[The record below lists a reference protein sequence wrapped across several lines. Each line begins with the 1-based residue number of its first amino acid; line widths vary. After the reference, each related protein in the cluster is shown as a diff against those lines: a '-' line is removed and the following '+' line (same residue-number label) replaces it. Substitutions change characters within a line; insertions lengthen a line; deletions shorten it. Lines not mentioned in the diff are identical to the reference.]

1 MLTGRQYERICT
13 AICDAYTLDDLRQL
27 VRYELNQRLD
37 KIVAIN
43 AAFNKVVFDLLDWA
57 EANDAVAQL
66 VVAAA
71 KGRPNDEALAQLAAE
86 ITVAQSQSAEQGTL
100 HRVNLDQQLRR
111 GADSQ
116 PNIDTTLVTWLI
128 NRAQQTHELA
138 KVIQQTQS
146 TNAPRPVV
154 CILHGNDDECH
165 DKFVQR
171 IVEYQLQRLIPSTA
185 LGVPQHF
192 LLDLP
197 ARGYKSAAELHD
209 FLRADLGANGL
220 ANMAATTA
228 DISARFAML
237 RAPVVIQTLMRAE
250 GWSSAAHQTVADY
263 LAFWAQWP
271 PLAPQQWIIIFLC
284 IRSQRKAKGLFS
296 LFGRKEQDA
305 DLGRALA
312 GFSTIQTLGTQQ
324 PAQARIICAL
334 LPQLEPISQEDAER
348 WAADP
353 KVQQVF
359 SGRDL
364 VSEVGRIY
372 STQRERAI
380 PMAAL
385 HQMLVATLSAA

>member
-1 MLTGRQYERICT
+1 MLTGKQVERICT
-13 AICDAYTLDDLRQL
+13 ALGDAYTLDDLRQL

-37 KIVAIN
+37 KIVN
-43 AAFNKVVFDLLDWA
+43 TNSAFNKVVFDLVDWA
-57 EANDAVAQL
+57 EANDAVVPL
-66 VVAAA
+66 VAAA
-71 KGRPNDEALAQLAAE
+71 AKSRPNDAALAQLAAE
-86 ITVAQSQSAEQGTL
+86 ISAAQSQRTDQGTL
-100 HRVNLDQQLRR
+100 QRIDLDQQLRR

-116 PNIDTTLVTWLI
+116 PKIDTTLVTWLI
-128 NRAQQTHELA
+128 DRAQQTYELA
-138 KVIQQTQS
+138 KVIQQTQNTS
-146 TNAPRPVV
+146 APRPVI

-197 ARGYKSAAELHD
+197 ARGYKSSAELHD

-220 ANMAATTA
+220 ANMAASTA

-250 GWSSAAHQTVADY
+250 GWSKAAHQTVADY

-271 PLAPQQWIIIFLC
+271 ALAPQQWIIIFLC
-284 IRSQRKAKGLFS
+284 IRAQPKTKGLFG

-305 DLGRALA
+305 DLGQALA
-312 GFSTIQTLGTQQ
+312 GFATIQSPATPQ

-359 SGRDL
+359 AGRDL

-385 HQMLVATLSAA
+385 HQMLVATLGAA

>member
-1 MLTGRQYERICT
+1 MLTGRQYERICK
-13 AICDAYTLDDLRQL
+13 AIGDAYDLNNLRQL
-27 VRYELNQRLD
+27 VRFELDLDLD
-37 KIVAIN
+37 KIVATN
-43 AAFNKVVFDLLDWA
+43 NPLNKVVFDLLGWA
-57 EANDAVAQL
+57 EANDMVAPL
-66 VVAAA
+66 VAAA
-71 KGRPNDEALAQLAAE
+71 AKRQPKDETLAQLAAE
-86 ITVAQSQSAEQGTL
+86 IAAAQSQGTAQGTL
-100 HRVNLDQQLRR
+100 QRVDLDQQLRR
-111 GADSQ
+111 GAGDQ
-116 PNIDTTLVTWLI
+116 PSIDTTLVTWLI
-128 NRAQQTHELA
+128 DRAQQTYELA

-228 DISARFAML
+228 DISARFALL

-250 GWSSAAHQTVADY
+250 GWSSAAHRTVADY
-263 LAFWAQWP
+263 LEFWAQWP
-271 PLAPQQWIIIFLC
+271 ALAPQQWIIVFLC
-284 IRSQRKAKGLFS
+284 IRAQPKPKGLFG
-296 LFGRKEQDA
+296 LFGRKEQDT

-312 GFSTIQTLGTQQ
+312 GFATIQSPGTQP
-324 PAQARIICAL
+324 PAGARIICAL
-334 LPQLEPISQEDAER
+334 LPQLEPISQEDAEH

-372 STQRERAI
+372 RAQREQAI

-385 HQMLVATLSAA
+385 HQMLVTTLGAA

>member
-13 AICDAYTLDDLRQL
+13 ALCDAYTLDDLRQL

-37 KIVAIN
+37 KIVATN
-43 AAFNKVVFDLLDWA
+43 AALNKVVFDLVDWA
-57 EANDAVAQL
+57 EANGAVAQL
-66 VVAAA
+66 VAAAA
-71 KGRPNDEALAQLAAE
+71 KSRPNDETLAQLAAE
-86 ITVAQSQSAEQGTL
+86 IGAAQSQSAEQGTL
-100 HRVNLDQQLRR
+100 HRIDLDQQLRR

-128 NRAQQTHELA
+128 NRAQQTYELA

-197 ARGYKSAAELHD
+197 ACGYKSAAELHD
-209 FLRADLGANGL
+209 FLRGRSGRQWTGKHGGDHSRHQRPLCY
-220 ANMAATTA
+220 AA
-228 DISARFAML
+228 
-237 RAPVVIQTLMRAE
+237 RAGCDSNPDAAE
-250 GWSSAAHQTVADY
+250 GWSSAAHRTVADY

-271 PLAPQQWIIIFLC
+271 PLAPQQWMIIFLC
-284 IRSQRKAKGLFS
+284 IRSQPKAKGLFA

-305 DLGRALA
+305 DLGQALA
-312 GFSTIQTLGTQQ
+312 GFATIQSLGTQP

-334 LPQLEPISQEDAER
+334 LPQLNPSAR
-348 WAADP
+348 RMP
-353 KVQQVF
+353 
-359 SGRDL
+359 S
-364 VSEVGRIY
+364 VGRQI
-372 STQRERAI
+372 QRFSRCF
-380 PMAAL
+380 P
-385 HQMLVATLSAA
+385 VVTW